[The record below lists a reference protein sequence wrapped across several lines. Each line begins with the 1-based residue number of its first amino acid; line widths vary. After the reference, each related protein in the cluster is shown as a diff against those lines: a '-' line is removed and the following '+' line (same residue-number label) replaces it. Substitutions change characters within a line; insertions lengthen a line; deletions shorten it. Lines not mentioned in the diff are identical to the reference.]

1 MIHKVSH
8 TSQLSRIRYINF
20 RYLKEKYLTSEFL
33 TQLTDIN
40 KSF

>member
-8 TSQLSRIRYINF
+8 TFQLCRIKYIKF

-33 TQLTDIN
+33 TELTD